1 MGSHGFHLPEFQ
13 GFHWPWISNFD
24 TAHFANRQ
32 GMLSAWARI
41 KYPNVFDMALAAS
54 APIPQAVNLLE
65 TRRKAELFWQNI
77 QFGDLAVS
85 CSISQII
92 TV

>member
-13 GFHWPWISNFD
+13 GFHNLDILSTRPIL
-24 TAHFANRQ
+24 Q

-65 TRRKAELFWQNI
+65 TRKAFVLQKI
-77 QFGDLAVS
+77 QFGDVAVS
-85 CSISQII
+85 CSI
-92 TV
+92 